1 MVWAER
7 VEEVISE
14 SPEHNVGLRARED
27 EAEGEVVG
35 LTTAPGLSGQ
45 VGARR
50 WGLKTDSLWV
60 LPPPAATEMLHNVR
74 WLNEWENHHSQI
86 LA

>member
-1 MVWAER
+1 MVWAEG
-7 VEEVISE
+7 VEAAISE

-27 EAEGEVVG
+27 EAEGEVVA

-50 WGLKTDSLWV
+50 
-60 LPPPAATEMLHNVR
+60 
-74 WLNEWENHHSQI
+74 
-86 LA
+86 